1 MTDRARSEYFLE
13 TLVGVPSVS
22 GSEEQGVEVCRA
34 LMAEVGLATRVRP
47 CAQVPGAYNVEG
59 RLGTGGPK
67 LCLVGHV
74 DTLPLDGMTV
84 EPARRAAR
92 EPLLRA
98 RNHRHEGRTSG
109 HAGRGGAG
117 GATGRDADG

>member
-22 GSEEQGVEVCRA
+22 GSEEQGAEVFRA

-47 CAQVPGAYNVEG
+47 CARSRRLQRG
-59 RLGTGGPK
+59 RPARHGGPK

-84 EPARRAAR
+84 NPLGERRGNR
-92 EPLLRA
+92 YY
-98 RNHRHEGRTSG
+98 
-109 HAGRGGAG
+109 GRGTTDMKG
-117 GATGRDADG
+117 G